1 MFSRITPTGVTWPDG
16 SSLEV
21 DVILWCTGFRHALD
35 HLAPLHLR
43 NGRGGITMTGRL
55 LTQVAGQPAIHL
67 LGYGSSASTIG
78 ANRASRAAVVELMNY
93 LEGRTA

>member
-1 MFSRITPTGVTWPDG
+1 
-16 SSLEV
+16 
-21 DVILWCTGFRHALD
+21 
-35 HLAPLHLR
+35 
-43 NGRGGITMTGRL
+43 MTGRL